1 MTTET
6 TRVLPASTATP
17 TADVR
22 PTARGFR
29 NLVQREASAFWRT
42 RAWWVQAVSYL
53 LLANGLAGAAT
64 LGVARSGTLARG
76 DLASNE
82 VAQLFFVFHFI
93 FVAAGTIVT
102 AQGSI
107 LGEKQRGTAA
117 WILSKPVSRG
127 TFVLAKGLALA
138 AHAIAVGVLIP
149 VAVMIPIWRWTGL
162 APSLPSLVLI
172 VAGLALLVAFFSSLT
187 LMLGTLFESRAAIAG
202 LALVTLFAMIQL
214 GQVFPDVLPGGIPF
228 LLATLLR
235 DGRLASVTPFIVTL
249 VATVSWL
256 GVATWRFG
264 RTEF

>member
-6 TRVLPASTATP
+6 TRFGTTTTTTTA
-17 TADVR
+17 ADAR
-22 PTARGFR
+22 PTARGLR

-64 LGVARSGTLARG
+64 LGVARSGALARG
-76 DLASNE
+76 DLASDE
-82 VAQLFFVFHFI
+82 VGQLFFVFHFI

-149 VAVMIPIWRWTGL
+149 VAVMIPIWRWTGFT
-162 APSLPSLVLI
+162 PSLPSLVLI
-172 VAGLALLVAFFSSLT
+172 VTGLALLVAFFSSLT
-187 LMLGTLFESRAAIAG
+187 LMLGTLFDSRAAIAG
-202 LALVTLFAMIQL
+202 TALVTLFAMIQL

-228 LLATLLR
+228 ALVPLLR
-235 DGRLASVTPFIVTL
+235 NGPVSSATPFLVTL
-249 VATVSWL
+249 VATVAWF
-256 GVATWRFG
+256 GVAVWRFR